1 MTMRQVQTV
10 AGPLAPDMLGKVLIH
25 EHFLIGHPGWEGDQT
40 VARFDWE
47 QVVQAGVRMAEKV
60 RSHGVQTVLDAT
72 PNDLGRN
79 VEILRE
85 IAERSGVNIICAS
98 GYFSETQGGSC
109 YFRTLSQFA
118 DGASLVYE
126 LIKREV
132 TEGIRDTGIRP
143 GVIKIATGEGAITDY
158 ERMFFKVAARV
169 SKEDGVPITT
179 HTERGTVGPEQAAL
193 LLSEGA
199 DPEHVLIGHSC
210 GNTEMDY
217 LLRILEKGVY
227 IGFDRFGIEG
237 VMGTPTDAER
247 IRSLLG
253 LIERGYANR
262 IMISHD
268 WINFWL
274 ARPLVND
281 IVAMVLPKWNA
292 GHFFEDVLPELRAA
306 GVSEEQITTMLVD
319 NPRRF
324 LAGA

>member
-1 MTMRQVQTV
+1 MRQVQTV
-10 AGPLAPDMLGKVLIH
+10 VGPSAPDKLGKVLIH

-40 VARFDWE
+40 VARFDRE
-47 QVVQAGVRMAEKV
+47 QIVQAGVKMAARV
-60 RSHGVQTVLDAT
+60 RSHGVQTVVDAT

-85 IAERSGVNIICAS
+85 IAERGGINIICAS
-98 GYFSETQGGSC
+98 GYFSEAQGGSC

-118 DGASLVYE
+118 DGAGLIYE

-143 GVIKIATGEGAITDY
+143 GILKIATGEGAITDY
-158 ERMFFKVAARV
+158 ERTFFKVAARV
-169 SKEDGVPITT
+169 SQEDGIPIST
-179 HTERGTVGPEQAAL
+179 HTERGTMGPEQVEL

-199 DPEHVLIGHSC
+199 DPERILIGHSC
-210 GNTEMDY
+210 GNTDFDY

-227 IGFDRFGIEG
+227 VGFDRFGIEG

-247 IRSLLG
+247 VRSLLR
-253 LIERGYANR
+253 LLERGHVNR
-262 IMISHD
+262 ILISHD

-281 IVAMVLPKWNA
+281 IVAMVLPKWNP
-292 GHFFEDVLPELRAA
+292 GHFFEDILPELRAA
-306 GVSEEQITTMLVD
+306 GVSDEQITAMLVD

-324 LAGA
+324 LGGV